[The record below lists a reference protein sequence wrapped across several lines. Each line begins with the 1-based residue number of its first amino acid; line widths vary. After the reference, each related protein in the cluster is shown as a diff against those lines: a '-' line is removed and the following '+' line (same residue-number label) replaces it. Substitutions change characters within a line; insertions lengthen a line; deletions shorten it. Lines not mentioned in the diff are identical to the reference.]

1 MADGAPT
8 AEAPVRRRAQAA
20 RTSGAVL
27 RGRRRD
33 ASRDDALRQATIDL
47 LVEHGYDRLTI
58 DAVAARARAG
68 KATVY
73 RRWASKADLVVD
85 AVTRGYPGVDIPD
98 TGSVRGDLGA
108 LVCGIDDGGDQG
120 FKTRLFSGLVPAL
133 LESPELRDAFQKAI
147 GVQPVLDVI
156 LERGVQ
162 RGEICAP
169 KNPDLIGA
177 LFPALAFY
185 RMIMFGESPDIEFA
199 TTVLDDI
206 ILPLLLGSQ
215 G

>member
-1 MADGAPT
+1 MSDGVLT
-8 AEAPVRRRAQAA
+8 AQVPVRRRAKAA
-20 RTSGAVL
+20 RTTGEVL

-33 ASRDDALRQATIDL
+33 ASRDDALRQATIEL

-58 DAVAARARAG
+58 DAIAARARAG

-85 AVTRGYPGVDIPD
+85 AVTRGYPGVDLPD
-98 TGSVRGDLGA
+98 TGSVRGDLEA
-108 LVCGIDDGGDQG
+108 LVCGIDHNYDQE

-133 LESPELRDAFQKAI
+133 LQSPELRDAFQKAI
-147 GVQPVLDVI
+147 SPQPVLDVI

-162 RGEICAP
+162 RGEIPAP
-169 KNPDLIGA
+169 KNPELISA

-206 ILPLLLGSQ
+206 ILPLLLGPRR
-215 G
+215 